1 MTHPLPL
8 LRQREVE
15 AGVVAPLVA
24 AFAAEVGAERARE
37 IAAEVIKGLAR
48 EGGCAAAAALGGNG
62 LAELKQAV
70 GRWTEGGALEIDVLR
85 DDETAFEFNVTRC
98 RYAEMY
104 RRLGLADLGPVLSCN
119 RDAAM
124 IEGFNPDI
132 AFRRTQTLME
142 GAAYC
147 DFRYRAA
154 RGQRT
159 EDRGQS
165 EPDGPAV

>member
-1 MTHPLPL
+1 MLIPQGYTPVGVTAGVFPLPL
-8 LRQREVE
+8 LRQREIE
-15 AGVVAPLVA
+15 AGVIAPLVR

-37 IAAEVIKGLAR
+37 IAAGVIKQLAR

-62 LAELKQAV
+62 LPELKRAV
-70 GRWTEGGALEIDVLR
+70 ERWTEGGALELDVTR
-85 DDETAFEFNVTRC
+85 DDGEAFEFNVVRC

-119 RDAAM
+119 RDGAM
-124 IEGFNPDI
+124 IEGFNPGI
-132 AFRRTQTLME
+132 AFSRTQTLME

-154 RGQRT
+154 PPT
-159 EDRGQS
+159 E
-165 EPDGPAV
+165 

>member
-8 LRQREVE
+8 LQQREIE

-37 IAAEVIKGLAR
+37 IAAGAIRGMAR

-62 LAELKQAV
+62 LAELKRAV
-70 GRWTEGGALEIDVLR
+70 ERWTEGGALELDAIR
-85 DDETAFEFNVTRC
+85 DDDTAFEFDVVRC

-124 IEGFNPDI
+124 IEGFNPEI
-132 AFRRTQTLME
+132 HFERTQTLMQ
-142 GAAYC
+142 GANYC
-147 DFRYRAA
+147 DFRYRA
-154 RGQRT
+154 GSET
-159 EDRGQS
+159 EAG
-165 EPDGPAV
+165 A